1 MANDMIVRGP
11 VEAERK
17 GGYLRCV
24 GIAVREAGRRDSGVV
39 MSNLFSKVGG
49 S

>member
-1 MANDMIVRGP
+1 MAKDVVVRGP

-17 GGYLRCV
+17 GSYLRRV
-24 GIAVREAGRRDSGVV
+24 GIAVREAGRRDSGMV